1 MRHAFGAL
9 LTALVVVTLGSCGRG
24 VPTSDSPEPLA
35 AVGGTDRPLKGTCDV
50 VVEQRT
56 HEEGEGEEGGGCG
69 GGGGEDDPAGG
80 PPIARHYNLTGTCQL
95 THLGRVGVEGRLN
108 VTGPFGMGGEHGA
121 LAEAPE
127 EGEGGHGGGLA
138 VRGRLMFVAADGDQ
152 LTGRYV
158 PVSVAFD
165 KVPGPNGNGGTLVF
179 TSVQKIGESC
189 TGHDGEEGSGGI
201 GMGGPG
207 GNGGGEDGE
216 VHEEPV
222 STGRFAGATGQVTLV
237 GKLVITKTPKEGKGL
252 ITLTDGLLTY

>member
-1 MRHAFGAL
+1 MRQVFGAL
-9 LTALVVVTLGSCGRG
+9 LSALVVVTFGSCGQS
-24 VPTSDSPEPLA
+24 VPTSDSQDLLA

-50 VVEQRT
+50 VVAQRT
-56 HEEGEGEEGGGCG
+56 HEEGEGETGGGCG
-69 GGGGEDDPAGG
+69 GGGGEEDPGGG

-108 VTGPFGMGGEHGA
+108 VTGPFGMGGEHGGA
-121 LAEAPE
+121 APAAE

-165 KVPGPNGNGGTLVF
+165 KAPGPDGNGGTLVF
-179 TSVQKIGESC
+179 TSVQKIGEAC
-189 TGHDGEEGSGGI
+189 TGHEGEGSGGM

-207 GNGGGEDGE
+207 GNGGGEEGE
-216 VHEEPV
+216 EHEEPV
-222 STGRFAGATGQVTLV
+222 STGRFVGATGQVTLL
-237 GKLVITKTPKEGKGL
+237 GRLVITKNPKEGRGV
-252 ITLTDGLLTY
+252 IALTDGVLTY

>member
-1 MRHAFGAL
+1 MRRAFAPL
-9 LTALVVVTLGSCGRG
+9 LSALVVAILGSCGQN
-24 VPTSDSPEPLA
+24 VPTADSPDALA

-69 GGGGEDDPAGG
+69 GGGEDDPAGG
-80 PPIARHYNLTGTCQL
+80 PPIARHYSLTGTCQL

-108 VTGPFGMGGEHGA
+108 VTGPFGMGGEHEA
-121 LAEAPE
+121 LAAAGES
-127 EGEGGHGGGLA
+127 EGGHGGGLA
-138 VRGRLMFVAADGDQ
+138 VRGRLMFVAADGDR

-165 KVPGPNGNGGTLVF
+165 KAPGPNGNGGSLVF
-179 TSVQKIGESC
+179 TSVQRIGEAC
-189 TGHDGEEGSGGI
+189 TGHDGEAGSGGM

-222 STGRFAGATGQVTLV
+222 STGRFAAATGQVTLL
-237 GKLVITKTPKEGKGL
+237 GQLVITKTPKEGKGV